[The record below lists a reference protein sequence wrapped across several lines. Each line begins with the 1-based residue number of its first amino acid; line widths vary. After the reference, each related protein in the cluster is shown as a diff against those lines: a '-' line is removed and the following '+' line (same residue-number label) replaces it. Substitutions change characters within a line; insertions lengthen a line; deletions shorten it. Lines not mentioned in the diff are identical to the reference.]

1 MQAILGG
8 VAGFWGGVFGMG
20 SVYLLMVAAKK
31 IINPVADEGNIH
43 YFWSYFICSCQK
55 PTF

>member
-20 SVYLLMVAAKK
+20 SVYLLMVAAKR
-31 IINPVADEGNIH
+31 IINPVADEGYDG
-43 YFWSYFICSCQK
+43 YFKNVQLLNSY
-55 PTF
+55 